1 MHKDDS
7 KHKKKVEAAKE
18 AAKAEKEDKRPDWL
32 KKLKPLK
39 GSKKGDK

>member
-1 MHKDDS
+1 MHKDQR
-7 KHKKKVEAAKE
+7 KKSVDKAKE

-39 GSKKGDK
+39 GKK